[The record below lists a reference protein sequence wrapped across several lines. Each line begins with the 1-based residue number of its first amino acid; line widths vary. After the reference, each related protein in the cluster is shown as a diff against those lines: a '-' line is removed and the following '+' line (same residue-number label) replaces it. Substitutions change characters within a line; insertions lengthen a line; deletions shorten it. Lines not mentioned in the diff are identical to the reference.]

1 LEVGV
6 ATRPVISIVDD
17 DQSVR
22 EGTKDLIEAMGFA
35 AWTFDCA
42 EKFLESNSVD
52 TTVCLIA
59 DVRLP
64 GMTGLE
70 LHNHLV
76 GSGKHIP
83 TILITA
89 FKEEKERMCALRAG
103 AVCYLT
109 KPLDEREL
117 VACIQCAFGGQKR
130 NRARS

>member
-1 LEVGV
+1 M

-22 EGTKDLIEAMGFA
+22 EGTRDLIEAMGFA
-35 AWTFDCA
+35 VGTFGCA
-42 EKFLESNSVD
+42 EKFLESNSTD
-52 TTVCLIA
+52 TTLCLIA

-89 FKEEKERMCALRAG
+89 FPKEKERVCALRAG
-103 AVCYLT
+103 AVCYLI

-117 VACIQCAFGGQKR
+117 VACVQCAFKVQKR
-130 NRARS
+130 DIAGS